1 MQRVEENYR
10 KIRIPFR
17 FVLQNITDFDPAQHA
32 VKFED
37 MLPLDQYMLGRVL
50 ELSVK
55 IRQWYDGFEFHR
67 IYHQLNEFCTSD
79 LSNVYFDVLKDRLY
93 TAAPNSRARRSA
105 QTAVW
110 RIGETLV
117 RLVAPIMTFTAEEI
131 WSYLPKVPGRE
142 ESVHLA
148 LFPKPEDITGIIASG
163 QVESFTSSFGSLMA
177 VRDETLK
184 ALENALTA
192 KLIRMAVEAG
202 ATIFAPEAPNEL
214 LDRYL

>member
-10 KIRIPFR
+10 KIRNTFR

-50 ELSVK
+50 ELNVK

-105 QTAVW
+105 HTPGSTLHDPTA
-110 RIGETLV
+110 
-117 RLVAPIMTFTAEEI
+117 RL
-131 WSYLPKVPGRE
+131 
-142 ESVHLA
+142 
-148 LFPKPEDITGIIASG
+148 
-163 QVESFTSSFGSLMA
+163 
-177 VRDETLK
+177 
-184 ALENALTA
+184 
-192 KLIRMAVEAG
+192 
-202 ATIFAPEAPNEL
+202 
-214 LDRYL
+214 